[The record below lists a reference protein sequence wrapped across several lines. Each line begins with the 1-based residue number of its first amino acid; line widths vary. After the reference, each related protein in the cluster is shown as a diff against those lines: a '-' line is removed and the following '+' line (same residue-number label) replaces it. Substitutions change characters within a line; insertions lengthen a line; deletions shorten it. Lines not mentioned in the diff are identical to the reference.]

1 MIIFYYKGSNVFCRI
16 HCFKNRTDRQ
26 VQLVELGIGYGT
38 DSIKLENQQK
48 NQNNKKKVKIG

>member
-26 VQLVELGIGYGT
+26 VQLVELGIGHGT
-38 DSIKLENQQK
+38 YSIKLENQPK
-48 NQNNKKKVKIG
+48 KKKKKVKIG